1 MCAQIAISLILFFM
15 SILTQGCDK
24 IEPGNIARS
33 PASTSKLAVAEV
45 QVTRQPVIYE
55 AMGTIRARMS
65 SVIGSKL
72 MGTVSKILVDEGQK
86 VSSSELLI
94 VLDRRQV
101 SAQQRQSEAA
111 LAEARKA
118 EEATRSALASA
129 RAGAELAQTNFSR
142 YTEMFKDEAVTQ
154 REVDAAVA
162 GHRQA
167 QAALRQAKAMAAA
180 AHNRV
185 EKARASVIAAEIASG
200 DASIEA
206 PYDGIITAKMVDV
219 GDLASPGMPLL
230 KIEQTRGYRVDVEL
244 PETYLQSVQATQS
257 VSIHVPAADGLPI
270 NGIIETIVPA
280 ADEKSRTFLVK
291 VRLPDT
297 PRITSGMFARVS
309 IPVGKTDMILLPMTA
324 IIKEGQ
330 LTGVYTVDTSQ
341 ISRFRLLRTG
351 RTIGKSVEVLSGL
364 MEGTRYVVSP
374 PPGFT
379 DGIKVESAS

>member
-1 MCAQIAISLILFFM
+1 MCAQIAIFLILLFV
-15 SILTQGCDK
+15 SVLTHGCDK

-33 PASTSKLAVAEV
+33 PTSTAELAIAEV
-45 QVTRQPVIYE
+45 EVTRQPDIYE

-65 SVIGSKL
+65 SVIASKL
-72 MGTVSKILVDEGQK
+72 LGTVSKILVDEGQI
-86 VSSSELLI
+86 VSSGELLI

-118 EEATRSALASA
+118 EEAARSALASA

-167 QAALRQAKAMAAA
+167 QAALHQAEAMAEAA
-180 AHNRV
+180 RNRV
-185 EKARASVIAAEIASG
+185 EKARASVVAAEIASG
-200 DASIEA
+200 DASVEA
-206 PYDGIITAKMVDV
+206 PYDGIMTAKLVDV
-219 GDLASPGMPLL
+219 GDLASPGAPLL
-230 KIEQTRGYRVDVEL
+230 KIEQTSGYRVDLEL
-244 PETYLQSVQATQS
+244 PETYLQSIQTSQS
-257 VSIHVPAADGLPI
+257 VSIQVPAADEVRVEGK
-270 NGIIETIVPA
+270 IETIVPA
-280 ADEKSRTFLVK
+280 ADAKSRTFLVK

-297 PRITSGMFARVS
+297 PRIKSGMFARVR
-309 IPVGKTDMILLPMTA
+309 IPVGITDMILLPMTA

-330 LTGVYTVDTSQ
+330 LTGVYAVDTNQ
-341 ISRFRLLRTG
+341 IARFRLLRTG
-351 RTIGKSVEVLSGL
+351 RAIGKSVEILSGL
-364 MEGTRYVVSP
+364 TEGTRYVVSP

-379 DGIKVESAS
+379 DGTKVEGAS